1 MHNIGVMS
9 PDDGLMNVTG
19 RTGDAGK
26 FRTPSLW
33 GVSHTAPYF
42 HHGSMV
48 NLGAAVNV
56 YDRGR
61 DDKTNL
67 DFRIKPLNL
76 TTQERNDLIDYM
88 EDLTGSLLN

>member
-1 MHNIGVMS
+1 
-9 PDDGLMNVTG
+9 
-19 RTGDAGK
+19 
-26 FRTPSLW
+26 
-33 GVSHTAPYF
+33 
-42 HHGSMV
+42 MV